1 MKTRC
6 IKLQELG
13 ARLVEREIYY
23 CVSSLV
29 SDLTTLV
36 AGANQSVLNQV
47 GVSYDDMLDLT
58 RRVDYDEAA
67 EAHVDD
73 CDDLDE
79 LETMADFV
87 GFWSNA
93 LGTAGYDTHNPPF
106 KPIDVDDPEA
116 EPEQYD
122 SPFDY
127 WMDLRG
133 ADAEDAFMTPLREYI
148 KERVDDHQ
156 KFCREFDIDTDD
168 YESDVYEHWIVS
180 NWLASKLAERG
191 EVTGEV
197 CGMTIWG
204 RCCTGQ
210 SISLDHVIQQIAAE
224 LWPEELESAEQEA
237 SDDSAGVLQ

>member
-47 GVSYDDMLDLT
+47 GVTYEDMIDLN
-58 RRVDYDEAA
+58 RHVDYDEAA
-67 EAHVDD
+67 EAHIDD
-73 CDDLDE
+73 CDDLDD
-79 LETMADFV
+79 LEAMADFV
-87 GFWSNA
+87 GDWSDA
-93 LGTAGYDTHNPPF
+93 LRAAGYDTDNAPF
-106 KPIDVDDPEA
+106 KPFDTDDPEA

-122 SPFDY
+122 DPADY
-127 WMDLRG
+127 LWDLEEEEG
-133 ADAEDAFMTPLREYI
+133 KKFLESLRTYI
-148 KERVDDHQ
+148 KGRVDDHQ
-156 KFCREFDIDTDD
+156 KFCREFDIDTDG

-197 CGMTIWG
+197 CGMTLWG

-210 SISLDHVIQQIAAE
+210 SISLDHAIQQIAAE
-224 LWPEELESAEQEA
+224 LWPEELEA
-237 SDDSAGVLQ
+237 SDDSASVLQ